1 MIHVPSCAVRGKD
14 LFSGEPAMQMQDY
27 FKNRQGVG
35 VLSTAD
41 GDGKVDA
48 AIYAKPH
55 FIADGTIA
63 FIMRDRLTHKNIN
76 ENPHA
81 VYLFIEN
88 AGGYKG
94 VRLFL
99 QKVRE
104 DDDAELI
111 KQMTRRCLTAEEDA
125 AKGPKFLVY
134 FEVVKTL
141 QLIGGENPDLGPG

>member
-1 MIHVPSCAVRGKD
+1 MH
-14 LFSGEPAMQMQDY
+14 MQEY
-27 FKNRQGVG
+27 FENRQGVG

-41 GDGKVDA
+41 SDGKVDA

-55 FIADGTIA
+55 VMADGTIA
-63 FIMRDRLTHKNIN
+63 FIMRDRLTHKNITA
-76 ENPHA
+76 NPYA

-99 QKVRE
+99 KKVRE

-134 FEVVKTL
+134 FEVEKIL
-141 QLIGGENPDLGPG
+141 NLIGGDSPDISLG

>member
-1 MIHVPSCAVRGKD
+1 MH
-14 LFSGEPAMQMQDY
+14 MQEY
-27 FKNRQGVG
+27 FENRQGVG

-41 GDGKVDA
+41 SDGKVDA

-55 FIADGTIA
+55 VLADGTIA
-63 FIMRDRLTHKNIN
+63 FIMRDRLTHKNITA
-76 ENPHA
+76 NPHA

-99 QKVRE
+99 KKVRE

-134 FEVVKTL
+134 FAVEKIL
-141 QLIGGENPDLGPG
+141 NLIGGDSPDISLG

>member
-1 MIHVPSCAVRGKD
+1 
-14 LFSGEPAMQMQDY
+14 MQEY
-27 FKNRQGVG
+27 FENRQGVG

-41 GDGKVDA
+41 SDGKVDA

-55 FIADGTIA
+55 VLADGSIA

-76 ENPHA
+76 ANPHA

-99 QKVRE
+99 KKVRE
-104 DDDAELI
+104 DDNAELI

-125 AKGPKFLVY
+125 AKGPKFIVY
-134 FEVVKTL
+134 FEVEKIL
-141 QLIGGENPDLGPG
+141 NLIGGDSPDIRLG

>member
-1 MIHVPSCAVRGKD
+1 MH
-14 LFSGEPAMQMQDY
+14 MQEY
-27 FKNRQGVG
+27 FENRQGVG

-41 GDGKVDA
+41 SNGKVDA

-55 FIADGTIA
+55 AMADGTIA
-63 FIMRDRLTHKNIN
+63 FIMRDRLTHKNITA
-76 ENPHA
+76 NPHA

-99 QKVRE
+99 KKVRE

-134 FEVVKTL
+134 FEVEKTL
-141 QLIGGENPDLGPG
+141 NLIGGDSPDISLG

>member
-1 MIHVPSCAVRGKD
+1 MH
-14 LFSGEPAMQMQDY
+14 MQEY
-27 FKNRQGVG
+27 FENRQGVG

-41 GDGKVDA
+41 SDGKVDA

-55 FIADGTIA
+55 VMADGTIA
-63 FIMRDRLTHKNIN
+63 FIMRDRLTHKNITA
-76 ENPHA
+76 NPHA
-81 VYLFIEN
+81 VYLFVEN

-99 QKVRE
+99 KKVRE

-134 FEVVKTL
+134 FAVEKIL
-141 QLIGGENPDLGPG
+141 NLIGGDSPDISFG

>member
-1 MIHVPSCAVRGKD
+1 MH
-14 LFSGEPAMQMQDY
+14 MQEY
-27 FKNRQGVG
+27 FENRQGVG

-41 GDGKVDA
+41 NDGKVDA

-55 FIADGTIA
+55 VLADGTIA
-63 FIMRDRLTHKNIN
+63 FIMRDRLTHKNITA
-76 ENPHA
+76 NPYA

-99 QKVRE
+99 KKVRE

-134 FEVVKTL
+134 FEVEKTL
-141 QLIGGENPDLGPG
+141 NLIGGDSPDISLG

>member
-1 MIHVPSCAVRGKD
+1 M
-14 LFSGEPAMQMQDY
+14 
-27 FKNRQGVG
+27 
-35 VLSTAD
+35 LSTAD
-41 GDGKVDA
+41 NDGKVDA

-55 FIADGTIA
+55 VIKDGTIA

-99 QKVRE
+99 KKVRE
-104 DDDAELI
+104 DDNAELI
-111 KQMTRRCLTAEEDA
+111 SQMTRRCLTAEEDA

-134 FEVVKTL
+134 FEVEKIL
-141 QLIGGENPDLGPG
+141 NLIGGDSPDINLG

>member
-1 MIHVPSCAVRGKD
+1 MH
-14 LFSGEPAMQMQDY
+14 MQEY
-27 FKNRQGVG
+27 FENRQGVG

-41 GDGKVDA
+41 SDGKVDA

-55 FIADGTIA
+55 VMADGTIA
-63 FIMRDRLTHKNIN
+63 FIMRDRLTHKNITA
-76 ENPHA
+76 NPHA

-99 QKVRE
+99 KKIRE

-134 FEVVKTL
+134 FAVEKIL
-141 QLIGGENPDLGPG
+141 NLIGGDSPDISLG

>member
-1 MIHVPSCAVRGKD
+1 MH
-14 LFSGEPAMQMQDY
+14 MQEY
-27 FKNRQGVG
+27 FENRQGVG

-41 GDGKVDA
+41 NDGKVDA

-55 FIADGTIA
+55 VMADGTIA
-63 FIMRDRLTHKNIN
+63 FIMRDRLTHKNITA
-76 ENPHA
+76 NPYA

-99 QKVRE
+99 KKVRE

-134 FEVVKTL
+134 FAVEKIL
-141 QLIGGENPDLGPG
+141 NLIGGDSPDISLG

>member
-1 MIHVPSCAVRGKD
+1 MH
-14 LFSGEPAMQMQDY
+14 MQEY
-27 FKNRQGVG
+27 FENRQGVG

-41 GDGKVDA
+41 SDGKVDA

-55 FIADGTIA
+55 VLADGSIA

-76 ENPHA
+76 ANPHA

-99 QKVRE
+99 KKVRE
-104 DDDAELI
+104 DDNAELI

-125 AKGPKFLVY
+125 AKGPKFIVY
-134 FEVVKTL
+134 FEVEKIL
-141 QLIGGENPDLGPG
+141 NLIGGDSPDIRLG

>member
-1 MIHVPSCAVRGKD
+1 MH
-14 LFSGEPAMQMQDY
+14 MQEY
-27 FKNRQGVG
+27 FENRQGVG

-41 GDGKVDA
+41 SDGKVDA

-55 FIADGTIA
+55 VMEDGTIA

-76 ENPHA
+76 TNPHA

-99 QKVRE
+99 KKVRE

-111 KQMTRRCLTAEEDA
+111 KRMTRRCLSAEEDA

-134 FEVVKTL
+134 FEVEKIL
-141 QLIGGENPDLGPG
+141 NLIGGDSPDISHG

>member
-1 MIHVPSCAVRGKD
+1 MH
-14 LFSGEPAMQMQDY
+14 MQEY
-27 FKNRQGVG
+27 FENRQGVG

-41 GDGKVDA
+41 SDGKVDA

-55 FIADGTIA
+55 VLADGTIA
-63 FIMRDRLTHKNIN
+63 FIMRDRLTHKNIKA
-76 ENPHA
+76 NPHA

-94 VRLFL
+94 IRLFL
-99 QKVRE
+99 KKVRE

-111 KQMTRRCLTAEEDA
+111 KRMTRRCLTAEEDA

-134 FEVVKTL
+134 FEVEKIL
-141 QLIGGENPDLGPG
+141 NLIGGDSPDISLS

>member
-1 MIHVPSCAVRGKD
+1 MH
-14 LFSGEPAMQMQDY
+14 MQEY
-27 FKNRQGVG
+27 FENRQGVG

-41 GDGKVDA
+41 SDGKVDA

-55 FIADGTIA
+55 VMADGTIA
-63 FIMRDRLTHKNIN
+63 FIMRDRLTHKNITA
-76 ENPHA
+76 NPHA

-99 QKVRE
+99 KKVRE

-134 FEVVKTL
+134 FAVEKIL
-141 QLIGGENPDLGPG
+141 NLIGGDSPDISLG